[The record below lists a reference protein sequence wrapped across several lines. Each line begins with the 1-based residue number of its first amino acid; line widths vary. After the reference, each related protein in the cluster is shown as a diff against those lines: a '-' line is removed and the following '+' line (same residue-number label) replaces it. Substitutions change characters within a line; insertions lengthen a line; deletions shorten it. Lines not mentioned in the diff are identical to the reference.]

1 MASSVPFGDIHEGQT
16 VERVTGAQTTH
27 VEATY
32 RIVGADYF
40 RSLSLPMIRGREF
53 TSSEE
58 DSPTAPA
65 TAIIDERLARRL
77 FGTEDPIG
85 QLVRFAEQAGV
96 TQHDRAPMTIVGV
109 AAPIRDELFDREAG
123 PAIYVPSGRNY
134 RAGMNLHVRVA
145 RPGIEGDMLTTIRR
159 ELRAID
165 PRLPVLQ
172 ATTMQAFHEKSI
184 ALWAVS
190 AGGRLFLVFGVL
202 ALLLAV
208 VGLYGVK
215 SYLVSQRTREI
226 GIRMALGAR
235 SSDVLAMVLKE
246 GAVLA
251 TVGVGIGIVLAA
263 ILGRL
268 LSGILYDV
276 KPLDPV
282 VFVTAPVLLVI
293 AALVATWIPAR
304 RATRVTPLTA
314 LK

>member
-1 MASSVPFGDIHEGQT
+1 M
-16 VERVTGAQTTH
+16 
-27 VEATY
+27 
-32 RIVGADYF
+32 
-40 RSLSLPMIRGREF
+40 
-53 TSSEE
+53 
-58 DSPTAPA
+58 
-65 TAIIDERLARRL
+65 
-77 FGTEDPIG
+77 
-85 QLVRFAEQAGV
+85 
-96 TQHDRAPMTIVGV
+96 

-134 RAGMNLHVRVA
+134 RAQHEPP
-145 RPGIEGDMLTTIRR
+145 RPRRAPGHSRGTCSRAIRR

-190 AGGRLFLVFGVL
+190 AGGRLFLVFGLL

-235 SSDVLAMVLKE
+235 PGDVLGMVLKE
-246 GAVLA
+246 GAALA
-251 TVGVGIGIVLAA
+251 AVGVAIGILLAA
-263 ILGRL
+263 LLGRV
-268 LSGILYDV
+268 LSGVLYDV

-282 VFVTAPVLLVI
+282 VFVSAPLALVI

>member
-1 MASSVPFGDIHEGQT
+1 
-16 VERVTGAQTTH
+16 
-27 VEATY
+27 
-32 RIVGADYF
+32 
-40 RSLSLPMIRGREF
+40 
-53 TSSEE
+53 
-58 DSPTAPA
+58 
-65 TAIIDERLARRL
+65 
-77 FGTEDPIG
+77 
-85 QLVRFAEQAGV
+85 
-96 TQHDRAPMTIVGV
+96 MTIVGV

-134 RAGMNLHVRVA
+134 RAGMNLHVHTGRA
-145 RPGIEGDMLTTIRR
+145 GTESDMLATIRR
-159 ELRAID
+159 ELRAVD
-165 PRLPVLQ
+165 PRLPILQ
-172 ATTMQAFHEKSI
+172 ATTMQAFHDKSI

-235 SSDVLAMVLKE
+235 SSDVLSMVLKE

-251 TVGVGIGIVLAA
+251 SVGVAIGIGLAA

-268 LSGILYDV
+268 LSGILYEV

-282 VFVTAPVLLVI
+282 VFLTAPVLLVV
-293 AALVATWIPAR
+293 AALVATWFPAR